1 MPRRFQANKTT
12 RETPEERHEE
22 FLRENGEWNRKVDEA
37 LREVEEA
44 AADLE
49 REARNGA
56 ASPDRECHPE
66 TATRLGSIGRGASY
80 GKPG

>member
-1 MPRRFQANKTT
+1 MPRRFQANET

-37 LREVEEA
+37 LREVEKA

-56 ASPDRECHPE
+56 ASDRE
-66 TATRLGSIGRGASY
+66 
-80 GKPG
+80 